1 MTFSPPFGKEKNMT
15 LKWSSLGI
23 TFLCMLCICFSTNSN
38 AVTLLTEEDALA
50 EMFPDVDEVVSETVT
65 LTAEN
70 LSAVK
75 ERLGGS
81 LVHFQKGSQSA
92 DVAETAQ
99 ITFHYGIKGG
109 EKVRM
114 AIIDVQPG
122 KWGPVVFIVAID
134 TATAKVQNMAVMSY
148 VEKRGRPIAR
158 KNFLKQF
165 IGKGSSDS
173 ISVRS
178 GKGIRVDIRAV
189 SGATISSDAAC
200 FSAKK
205 IIAIYEEASK

>member
-1 MTFSPPFGKEKNMT
+1 M
-15 LKWSSLGI
+15 KWSSVGI
-23 TFLCMLCICFSTNSN
+23 TFLCLLCICFSSNGN
-38 AVTLLTEEDALA
+38 AVTLLTEEDALV

-65 LTAEN
+65 LTAEK
-70 LSAVK
+70 LSVVK

-81 LVHFQKGSQSA
+81 LVHFQKGSKSEN
-92 DVAETAQ
+92 VAETAQ
-99 ITFHYGIKGG
+99 ITLHYGIKDGK
-109 EKVRM
+109 KVRM

-134 TATAKVQNMAVMSY
+134 TATATVQNMAVMSY

-165 IGKGSSDS
+165 LGKGSSDH

-178 GKGIRVDIRAV
+178 GKGVRVDIRAV
-189 SGATISSDAAC
+189 SGATISSDATC
-200 FSAKK
+200 FSVKK
-205 IIAIYEEASK
+205 VIAIYEEVSK